1 MGKENYWKYYIG
13 FDVPCGGLSVSPK
26 PVRLLDWEKFI
37 PVAYEMFRLNNE
49 LLRKRLKLDES
60 VLLYDYV
67 IDYMIKMAEE
77 RFGQEGSFALV
88 LISSIFSLCYRL
100 PVEPMLQK
108 KEGSVGIVFKIGD
121 DEENLITRYNY
132 EEIREVIM
140 EQNLIFDPI
149 VAPNKKSQEAI
160 DKAIE
165 RKKSMGGGVEINME
179 SMIILVSKSRPIT
192 EDYTYYQLQADYE
205 MVLRLEQSR
214 AIPTYRAVGAD
225 IDPIELGAILSIH
238 ENPYSFEKMF
248 KKNDRS
254 KDSDNLKATK

>member
-1 MGKENYWKYYIG
+1 MGKADYWKYYMG
-13 FDVPCGGLSVSPK
+13 FDVACGGLSVCPK
-26 PVRLLDWEKFI
+26 PVRLMDWEKFI
-37 PVAYEMFRLNNE
+37 PVAYEMLRLNNE

-60 VLLYDYV
+60 VLLYDYM

-77 RFGQEGSFALV
+77 RFGQEGAFALV
-88 LISSIFSLCYRL
+88 LISSVFSLCYRL
-100 PVEPMLQK
+100 PVEPMMQK
-108 KEGSVGIVFKIGD
+108 KDGEISIVFKIGD
-121 DEENLITRYNY
+121 NENDLITRHNY
-132 EEIREVIM
+132 EEIRTVIM
-140 EQNLIFDPI
+140 EQNLIFEPI
-149 VAPNKKSQEAI
+149 IAPNKKSQDAI

-165 RKKSMGGGVEINME
+165 RKKSTGGNVETNIE
-179 SMIILVSKSRPIT
+179 SMIILVSKSRPVT

-238 ENPYSFEKMF
+238 EDPYSFEKMF

-254 KDSDNLKATK
+254 KDSEMLKK

>member
-1 MGKENYWKYYIG
+1 MGKADYWKYYMG

-26 PVRLLDWEKFI
+26 PVRLMDWEKFI
-37 PVAYEMFRLNNE
+37 PVAYEMLRLNNE

-67 IDYMIKMAEE
+67 LDYMIKMSEE

-88 LISSIFSLCYRL
+88 LISSVFSLCYRL
-100 PVEPMLQK
+100 PVEPMVQK
-108 KEGSVGIVFKIGD
+108 KDGEVNLVFKIGD
-121 DEENLITRYNY
+121 NDEDLITRDNY
-132 EEIREVIM
+132 EEIRAMIM
-140 EQNLIFDPI
+140 EQNLIFEPI
-149 VAPNKKSQEAI
+149 VAPNKKSQDII

-165 RKKSMGGGVEINME
+165 RKRSSGSNVETNLE

-238 ENPYSFEKMF
+238 EDPYSFEKMF
-248 KKNDRS
+248 RKNDRS
-254 KDSDNLKATK
+254 KDAEMLKN

>member
-1 MGKENYWKYYIG
+1 MGKADYWKYYMG

-26 PVRLLDWEKFI
+26 PVRLMDWEKFI
-37 PVAYEMFRLNNE
+37 PVAYEMLRLNNE

-67 IDYMIKMAEE
+67 LDYMIKMSEE

-88 LISSIFSLCYRL
+88 LISSVFSLCYRL

-108 KEGSVGIVFKIGD
+108 KDGDVNLVFKIGD
-121 DEENLITRYNY
+121 NDEDLITRDNY
-132 EEIREVIM
+132 EEIRAMIM
-140 EQNLIFDPI
+140 EQNLIFEPI
-149 VAPNKKSQEAI
+149 VAPNKKSQDII

-165 RKKSMGGGVEINME
+165 RKRGSGSNVETNIE
-179 SMIILVSKSRPIT
+179 SMIILVSKSRPVT

-238 ENPYSFEKMF
+238 EDPYSFEKMF
-248 KKNDRS
+248 RKNDRS
-254 KDSDNLKATK
+254 KDSEMLKN

>member
-1 MGKENYWKYYIG
+1 MGKADYWKYYMG

-26 PVRLLDWEKFI
+26 TVRLMDWEKFI
-37 PVAYEMFRLNNE
+37 PVAYEMLRLNNE

-67 IDYMIKMAEE
+67 LDYMIKMSEE

-88 LISSIFSLCYRL
+88 LISSVFSLCYRL
-100 PVEPMLQK
+100 PVEPMVQK
-108 KEGSVGIVFKIGD
+108 KDGEVNLVFKIGD
-121 DEENLITRYNY
+121 NDEDLITRDNY
-132 EEIREVIM
+132 EEIRAMIM
-140 EQNLIFDPI
+140 EQNLIFEPI
-149 VAPNKKSQEAI
+149 IAPNKKSQDII

-165 RKKSMGGGVEINME
+165 RKRSSGSNVETNLE

-238 ENPYSFEKMF
+238 EDPYSFEKMF
-248 KKNDRS
+248 RKNDRS
-254 KDSDNLKATK
+254 KDAEILKN

>member
-1 MGKENYWKYYIG
+1 MGKADYWKYYMG

-26 PVRLLDWEKFI
+26 PVRLMDWEKFI
-37 PVAYEMFRLNNE
+37 PVAYEMLRLNNE

-67 IDYMIKMAEE
+67 LDYMIKMSEE

-88 LISSIFSLCYRL
+88 LISSVFSLCYRL

-108 KEGSVGIVFKIGD
+108 KDGDVNLVFKIGD
-121 DEENLITRYNY
+121 NDEDLITRDNY
-132 EEIREVIM
+132 EEIRAMIM
-140 EQNLIFDPI
+140 EQNLIFEPI
-149 VAPNKKSQEAI
+149 IAPNKKSQDII

-165 RKKSMGGGVEINME
+165 RKRSSGSNVETNLE
-179 SMIILVSKSRPIT
+179 SMIILVSKSRPVT

-238 ENPYSFEKMF
+238 EDPYSFEKMF
-248 KKNDRS
+248 RKNDRS
-254 KDSDNLKATK
+254 KDAEMLKN

>member
-1 MGKENYWKYYIG
+1 MGKSDYWKYYMG

-26 PVRLLDWEKFI
+26 PVRLMDWEKFI
-37 PVAYEMFRLNNE
+37 PVAYEMLRLNNE

-67 IDYMIKMAEE
+67 LDYMIKMSEE

-88 LISSIFSLCYRL
+88 LISSVFSLCYRL

-108 KEGSVGIVFKIGD
+108 KDGDVNLVFKIGD
-121 DEENLITRYNY
+121 NDEDLITRDNY
-132 EEIREVIM
+132 EEIRAMIM
-140 EQNLIFDPI
+140 EQNLIFEPI
-149 VAPNKKSQEAI
+149 VAPNKKSQDII

-165 RKKSMGGGVEINME
+165 RKRSSGSNVETNLE

-238 ENPYSFEKMF
+238 EDPYSFEKMF
-248 KKNDRS
+248 RKNDRS
-254 KDSDNLKATK
+254 KDAEMLKN

>member
-1 MGKENYWKYYIG
+1 MSKADYWKHYMG
-13 FDVPCGGLSVSPK
+13 FNVPCGGLSVSPK
-26 PVRLLDWEKFI
+26 PVRLMDWEKFI
-37 PVAYEMFRLNNE
+37 PVAYEMLRLNNE

-60 VLLYDYV
+60 ILLYDYV
-67 IDYMIKMAEE
+67 MDYMIKMAEE

-88 LISSIFSLCYRL
+88 LISMMFSLCYRL

-108 KEGSVGIVFKIGD
+108 KDGDVSIVFKIGD
-121 DEENLITRYNY
+121 NDEDLITRYNY
-132 EEIREVIM
+132 EEIRTVIM

-149 VAPNKKSQEAI
+149 VAPNKKSQDII

-165 RKKSMGGGVEINME
+165 RKKSMGGSVETNIE
-179 SMIILVSKSRPIT
+179 SMIILVSKSRPVT

-238 ENPYSFEKMF
+238 EDPYSFEKMF
-248 KKNDRS
+248 KRNDRV
-254 KDSDNLKATK
+254 KDVEMMKK

>member
-1 MGKENYWKYYIG
+1 MGKADYWKYYMG

-26 PVRLLDWEKFI
+26 PVRLMDWEKFI
-37 PVAYEMFRLNNE
+37 PVAYEMLRLNNE

-67 IDYMIKMAEE
+67 LDYMIKMSEE

-88 LISSIFSLCYRL
+88 LISSVFSLCYRL

-108 KEGSVGIVFKIGD
+108 KDGDVNLVFKIGD
-121 DEENLITRYNY
+121 NDEDLITRDNY
-132 EEIREVIM
+132 EEIRAMIM
-140 EQNLIFDPI
+140 EQNLIFEPI
-149 VAPNKKSQEAI
+149 VAPNKKSQDII

-165 RKKSMGGGVEINME
+165 RKRSSGSNVETNLE

-238 ENPYSFEKMF
+238 EDPYSFEKMF
-248 KKNDRS
+248 RKNDRS
-254 KDSDNLKATK
+254 KDAEMLKN

>member
-1 MGKENYWKYYIG
+1 MGKADYWKYYMG

-26 PVRLLDWEKFI
+26 PVRLMDWEKFI
-37 PVAYEMFRLNNE
+37 PVAYEMLRLNNE

-67 IDYMIKMAEE
+67 LDYMIKMSEE

-88 LISSIFSLCYRL
+88 LISSVFSLCHRL
-100 PVEPMLQK
+100 PVEPMVQK
-108 KEGSVGIVFKIGD
+108 KDGEVNLVFKIGD
-121 DEENLITRYNY
+121 NDEDLITRDNY
-132 EEIREVIM
+132 EEIRAMIM
-140 EQNLIFDPI
+140 EQNLIFEPI
-149 VAPNKKSQEAI
+149 IAPNKKSQDII

-165 RKKSMGGGVEINME
+165 RKRSSGSNVETNLE

-238 ENPYSFEKMF
+238 EDPYSFEKMF
-248 KKNDRS
+248 RKNDRS
-254 KDSDNLKATK
+254 KDAEMLKN

>member
-1 MGKENYWKYYIG
+1 MGKADYWKYYMG

-26 PVRLLDWEKFI
+26 PVRLMDWEKFI
-37 PVAYEMFRLNNE
+37 PVAYEMLRLNNE

-67 IDYMIKMAEE
+67 LDYMIKMSEE

-88 LISSIFSLCYRL
+88 LISSVFSLCYRL

-108 KEGSVGIVFKIGD
+108 KDGDVNLVFKIGD
-121 DEENLITRYNY
+121 NDEDLITRDNY
-132 EEIREVIM
+132 EEIRAMIM
-140 EQNLIFDPI
+140 EQNLIFEPI
-149 VAPNKKSQEAI
+149 VAPDKKSQDII
-160 DKAIE
+160 DRAIE
-165 RKKSMGGGVEINME
+165 RKRGSGSNVETNIE
-179 SMIILVSKSRPIT
+179 SMIILVSKSRPVT

-238 ENPYSFEKMF
+238 EDPYSFEKMF
-248 KKNDRS
+248 RRNDRS
-254 KDSDNLKATK
+254 KDAEILKS

>member
-1 MGKENYWKYYIG
+1 MSKADYWKHYMG

-26 PVRLLDWEKFI
+26 PVRLMDWEKFI
-37 PVAYEMFRLNNE
+37 PVAYEMLRLNNE

-60 VLLYDYV
+60 ILLYDYV
-67 IDYMIKMAEE
+67 MDYMIKMAEE

-88 LISSIFSLCYRL
+88 LISMMFSLCYRL

-108 KEGSVGIVFKIGD
+108 KDGDVSIVFKIGD
-121 DEENLITRYNY
+121 NDEDLITRYNY
-132 EEIREVIM
+132 EEIRTVIM

-149 VAPNKKSQEAI
+149 VAPNKKSQDII

-165 RKKSMGGGVEINME
+165 RKKSMGGSVETNIE
-179 SMIILVSKSRPIT
+179 SMIILVSKSRPVT

-238 ENPYSFEKMF
+238 EDPYSFEKMF
-248 KKNDRS
+248 KRNDRV
-254 KDSDNLKATK
+254 KDVEMMKK